1 MNLPLLAT
9 NFPLTRPTSSGW
21 LSSIARVDG
30 RTNKGSSHPIQAA
43 RAPCARSIQ
52 DRVLLSCRCLAQI
65 CRAGDSGT
73 PYPARPADGK
83 AGRNRGSRPVR
94 VAHQCRVETSS
105 PSGLDQIHT
114 REVTFRCFNPAHKSF
129 CMTPTDHNEITKGA
143 ASAALVFSRG
153 RFAAAH

>member
-9 NFPLTRPTSSGW
+9 NFPLTPPASSGW

-73 PYPARPADGK
+73 PIRLVPLMVKQVEIADRARFGLPIN
-83 AGRNRGSRPVR
+83 AG
-94 VAHQCRVETSS
+94 
-105 PSGLDQIHT
+105 
-114 REVTFRCFNPAHKSF
+114 
-129 CMTPTDHNEITKGA
+129 
-143 ASAALVFSRG
+143 
-153 RFAAAH
+153 